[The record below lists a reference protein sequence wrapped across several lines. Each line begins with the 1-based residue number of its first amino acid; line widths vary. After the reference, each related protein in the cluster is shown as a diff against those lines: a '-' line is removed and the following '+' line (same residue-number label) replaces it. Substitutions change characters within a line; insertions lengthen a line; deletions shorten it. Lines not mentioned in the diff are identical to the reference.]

1 MFVDRVKIYAWAG
14 NGGNGCASFRREKF
28 LPKGGPDGGDGGRG
42 GDVIFEVDHHTND
55 LRSFFYQPHQRAK
68 NGLPGSSQQKTG
80 KGGKSIIAK
89 VPPGTVIYQS
99 NESLNEEPEYD
110 EDGLPVEEAAQEG
123 GDGAKKGT
131 DGLVQVADLTQV
143 GERLVLARGGKGGK
157 GNVHF
162 KSSTNQAPV
171 EFTYGE
177 PGENG
182 VYYLEL
188 RHIADAGFVGFP
200 NAGKSTL
207 LGALSAAKPKVAAY
221 PFTTLKPMVGVVEF
235 DGFQRATLADIPGLI
250 EGAHQN
256 VGLGHDF
263 LRHITRCRVLLFVV
277 DMAGSEGR
285 DPCEDVA
292 KLRTEISLYD
302 EVLAKRPWM
311 VIANKRDLEGFEEN
325 LQNFRLRFP
334 KIEIVCISASEGQ
347 GLDTLKD
354 RLAEAIA
361 NHPK

>member
-42 GDVIFEVDHHTND
+42 GDVVFEVDNHTND

-68 NGLPGSSQQKTG
+68 NGLPGSSQQRTG
-80 KGGKSIIAK
+80 KSGKPIVAK

-99 NESLNEEPEYD
+99 DEGLKEEPEYD
-110 EDGLPVEEAAQEG
+110 EDGLPIENENKAPKE
-123 GDGAKKGT
+123 
-131 DGLVQVADLTQV
+131 LIQVADLTQV
-143 GERLVLARGGKGGK
+143 GQRFVLAKGGKGGK
-157 GNVHF
+157 GNINF

-177 PGENG
+177 PGESG

-221 PFTTLKPMVGVVEF
+221 PFTTLRPMVGVVEF
-235 DGFQRATLADIPGLI
+235 NGFDRATLADIPGLI
-250 EGAHQN
+250 EGAHKN

-263 LRHITRCRVLLFVV
+263 LRHITRCRLLLFVV

-285 DPCEDVA
+285 DPGEDVA
-292 KLRTEISLYD
+292 LLRKEISLYD
-302 EVLAKRPWM
+302 DLLAKRPWM
-311 VIANKRDLEGFEEN
+311 VIANKRDLPEFEEN
-325 LQNFRLRFP
+325 LAMFKQRFP
-334 KIEIVCISASEGQ
+334 KIDVVSISASNGEG
-347 GLDTLKD
+347 LEELKQH
-354 RLAEAIA
+354 LGEAIA
-361 NHPK
+361 RQPTSSQ

>member
-14 NGGNGCASFRREKF
+14 NGGNGCASLRRAKF
-28 LPKGGPDGGDGGRG
+28 NPKGGPDGGDGGRG
-42 GDVIFEVDHHTND
+42 GDVVFEVSPHVND
-55 LRSFFYQPHQRAK
+55 LRAFFYQPHQRAK
-68 NGLPGSSQQKTG
+68 NGLPGSSQQRTG
-80 KGGKSIIAK
+80 KSGKGIVAK
-89 VPPGTVIYQS
+89 VPPGTIIYQS
-99 NESLNEEPEYD
+99 EESVEREPEVD
-110 EDGLPVEEAAQEG
+110 EDGMPLDEEANG
-123 GDGAKKGT
+123 GQSGEEEM
-131 DGLVQVADLTQV
+131 VQVADLTKI
-143 GERLVLARGGKGGK
+143 GERFVLAKGGKGGK
-157 GNVHF
+157 GNMNF

-177 PGENG
+177 PGEKG

-221 PFTTLKPMVGVVEF
+221 PFTTLTPMVGVVQF
-235 DGFQRATLADIPGLI
+235 TGFQRATLADIPGLI

-263 LRHITRCRVLLFVV
+263 LRHITRCRLLLFVV

-285 DPCEDVA
+285 DPCEDIA

-302 EVLAKRPWM
+302 DLLAKRPWM
-311 VIANKRDLEGFEEN
+311 VIANKMDLDGFEEN
-325 LQNFRLRFP
+325 LAQFKQRFP
-334 KIEIVCISASEGQ
+334 KIDVMPVSAAEEE
-347 GLDTLKD
+347 GLDSLKQ
-354 RLAEAIA
+354 RLNEKIGEMAR
-361 NHPK
+361 